1 MANKPIK
8 EEYKIFAIGDESYL
22 YNYSW
27 YSPVKNLGEIGAIVV
42 KLATDTLPKTLFSL

>member
-8 EEYKIFAIGDESYL
+8 EDYKIFAIGDEGYL